1 MVIKCDNTMKDA
13 NLVPIILFLY
23 NRLDHTKRT
32 VEALQRNDLAGES
45 DLYVFCDGPKND
57 STQEQIKKV
66 LEVQDYADTIEGF
79 KHVFVQKQQVNKGLA
94 NSVISGVSEVIEKY
108 GKVVVVEDDIL
119 THPFFLR
126 FMNEALSFYEED
138 ERIFTIGG
146 MTDKIDIP
154 TNYQK
159 DILVCERVE
168 SWGWATW
175 ADRWFSAEWD
185 ISKYSIW
192 GRNQKKGIKQLCRG
206 GDDLWRM
213 LQMQNQKKIDS
224 WAVRWQYN
232 MSNQNKYCLRPVL
245 SFVVNVGLDG
255 SGVHCSSFSS
265 GTAPSTP
272 LYDSNIYD
280 IKLERGIKEN
290 SQIRNSLKRYYAL
303 AKEPKVIRL
312 KTCIYENLMIIN
324 RKLTSLIKN
333 D

>member
-13 NLVPIILFLY
+13 NLAPIILFLY

-126 FMNEALSFYEED
+126 YMNDCLDTYQD
-138 ERIFTIGG
+138 RKDIYMIGG
-146 MTDKIDIP
+146 YNYNIKIPHSYRDDV
-154 TNYQK
+154 Y
-159 DILVCERVE
+159 VVYRSC

-175 ADRWFSAEWD
+175 KECWDLADWEVSD
-185 ISKYSIW
+185 YQLMCNNMSLQSKF
-192 GRNQKKGIKQLCRG
+192 NRG
-206 GDDLWRM
+206 GGDMFPM
-213 LQMQNQKKIDS
+213 LKAQMEGKIDS
-224 WAVRWQYN
+224 WAIRWDYSMYKHDALCLHPI
-232 MSNQNKYCLRPVL
+232 MSMCDNC
-245 SFVVNVGLDG
+245 GLDG
-255 SGVHCSSFSS
+255 SGVHCSNMPDNF
-265 GTAPSTP
+265 TAKM
-272 LYDSNIYD
+272 YN
-280 IKLERGIKEN
+280 KN
-290 SQIRNSLKRYYAL
+290 SYR
-303 AKEPKVIRL
+303 IRL
-312 KTCIYENLMIIN
+312 NMSVKLNNIIARHFSYFQETGGKQIPTFFTKVRN
-324 RKLTSLIKN
+324 KISYISSKVLRCMLFF
-333 D
+333 

>member
-1 MVIKCDNTMKDA
+1 MGIICDKTMKDA
-13 NLVPIILFLY
+13 NLAPVILFLY

-32 VEALQRNDLAGES
+32 VEALQRNDLAAES
-45 DLYVFCDGPKND
+45 DLYVFCDGPKQNAT
-57 STQEQIKKV
+57 SEQLLKVQEVQSFAEHITGFRNVFIKK
-66 LEVQDYADTIEGF
+66 QS
-79 KHVFVQKQQVNKGLA
+79 QNKGLA
-94 NSVISGVSEVIEKY
+94 NSVISGVSEVTKKY
-108 GKVVVVEDDIL
+108 GRVIVVEDDIV

-126 FMNEALSFYEED
+126 FMNDALVFYGND
-138 ERIFTIGG
+138 KRIFTIGG

-154 TNYQK
+154 KNYKK
-159 DILVCERVE
+159 DVLVSQRVE

-303 AKEPKVIRL
+303 AKESKVIRL